1 MKKLALLAA
10 VLLGT
15 AAASQAGVSVH
26 IGIPLPPIPRVIF
39 GHPAPVVV
47 APGHCLPPV
56 VVAPPCGPVYGY
68 PHGHYT
74 HNHGHRY
81 YRHGHYTSH
90 GHSYG
95 HRSHGRDHRHHGRH

>member
-26 IGIPLPPIPRVIF
+26 IGIPLPPLPRVIF

-47 APGHCLPPV
+47 SPGHCLPPV
-56 VVAPPCGPVYGY
+56 VVAPPYGPVYGY
-68 PHGHYT
+68 PHGHY
-74 HNHGHRY
+74 NHGHRY
-81 YRHGHYTSH
+81 YRHGHHGGYGHAH
-90 GHSYG
+90 GH
-95 HRSHGRDHRHHGRH
+95 RAHGRDHRHHGRH